1 MKRIAA
7 VTFDLW
13 DTLIQE
19 LPGGSGRVADDRIAR
34 IGEVLESC
42 GRPHSPEDIREAY
55 AKTGNFL
62 DLAWSKARDMSVRDQ
77 LLFMLS
83 CIEWRL
89 PSKLDG
95 DAFDEIEVIYSRAM
109 LENRPVLLPRARET
123 LSAIDEAGF
132 GIGLISNTGRTP
144 GSALRTVMDDLGI
157 LCHFDVT
164 TFSNEILV
172 RKPSPVIFRMTVE
185 GLRTQPRLC
194 VHVGDD
200 PVSDIGG
207 AREFGMRTIQVRTEK
222 WDMDPSADGRVD
234 RLDEVLEIVD
244 TFR

>member
-19 LPGGSGRVADDRIAR
+19 LPGGSGRVADDRVERIA
-34 IGEVLESC
+34 EVLGSC
-42 GRPHSPEDIREAY
+42 GRPHTTDDIREAY

-89 PSKLDG
+89 PSKLD
-95 DAFDEIEVIYSRAM
+95 DETFEEIEEIYSRAM
-109 LENRPVLLPRARET
+109 LDNRPVLLPRARET
-123 LSAIDEAGF
+123 LAAIDGAGF

-144 GSALRTVMDDLGI
+144 GSVLRTVMDDLGI
-157 LCHFDVT
+157 LSHFDVT

-172 RKPSPVIFRMTVE
+172 RKPSPVIFRTTVE
-185 GLRTQPRLC
+185 ALRTQPSLC

-200 PVSDIGG
+200 PVSDIAG
-207 AREFGMRTIQVRTEK
+207 AHEFGMRAIQVRTDR
-222 WDMDPSADGRVD
+222 WDLDPSADGRVE